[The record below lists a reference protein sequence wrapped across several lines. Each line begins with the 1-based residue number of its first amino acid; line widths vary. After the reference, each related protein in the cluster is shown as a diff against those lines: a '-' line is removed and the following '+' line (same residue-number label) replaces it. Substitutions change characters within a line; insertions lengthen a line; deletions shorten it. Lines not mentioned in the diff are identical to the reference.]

1 MLISPGYTSETLY
14 MQNRQYSSYR
24 WTIQGILIFM
34 QISLGLNFMAPTPLF
49 TLIMD
54 DYGINRGLVSLLVS
68 APIIVLTISLLPS
81 GILIAKIGS
90 KRAMAIGGLL
100 MSSGLIAPLFDSF
113 TMMVLMRL
121 LFGVGAAICLPVTS
135 SILMEWFKP
144 NELPILNGINE
155 SGRSV
160 GVAIGLLGAV
170 SIANVFGWDMVF
182 FFFGVLPII
191 ATVLWLVGGRSVDVV
206 QEQSDEFSL
215 SNNIDLIFNRN
226 TLLIAIASMGPFAL
240 FIGYSSWLPTY
251 YHEVHGMTIERSSS
265 LVAIL
270 PFVSAIAT
278 PLSGILVSKSGIR
291 RPILIVAGLTL
302 PLLAFGSFMMT
313 STILIAICII
323 GLGSMFALY
332 IVTILTIP
340 MELPGV
346 DASKVGIITAGALT
360 MGNGTA
366 VLSPIF
372 IGSFTD
378 FTGSYFPALSV
389 VAVMPLLMIISG
401 LFLPETGK
409 RAKLTG

>member
-1 MLISPGYTSETLY
+1 
-14 MQNRQYSSYR
+14 MQDRQYTSYR
-24 WTIQGILIFM
+24 WTIQGVLIFM

-54 DYGINRGLVSLLVS
+54 DYGINRGVVSLLVS

-90 KRAMAIGGLL
+90 KRAMVIGGLL
-100 MSSGLIAPLFDSF
+100 MSSGLIAPLLDSF

-144 NELPILNGINE
+144 NELPVMNGINE

-160 GVAIGLLGAV
+160 GVAFGILAAV

-182 FFFGVLPII
+182 FFFGVLPMV
-191 ATVLWLVGGRSVDVV
+191 ATVIWFVGGRSADVV

-240 FIGYSSWLPTY
+240 FIGYSSWLPSY
-251 YHEVHGMTIERSSS
+251 YNEIHGMTIERSSS
-265 LVAIL
+265 LVAVL
-270 PFVSAIAT
+270 PFVAAIAT
-278 PLSGILVSKSGIR
+278 PLSGIIVSKSGIR
-291 RPILIVAGLTL
+291 RPILIMAGLTF
-302 PLLAFGSFMMT
+302 PLLAFGCFMMT
-313 STILIAICII
+313 STILITICII

-346 DASKVGIITAGALT
+346 DASKVGIVTAAALT
-360 MGNGTA
+360 IGNGTA
-366 VLSPIF
+366 VMSPIF
-372 IGSFTD
+372 IGSLTD
-378 FTGSYFPALSV
+378 ITGSYIPALSV
-389 VAVMPLLMIISG
+389 VAIMPLLMIVSG

-409 RAKLTG
+409 RVKVTN

>member
-1 MLISPGYTSETLY
+1 
-14 MQNRQYSSYR
+14 MQDRQYSSYR

-54 DYGINRGLVSLLVS
+54 DYGINRGLVSLLIS

-90 KRAMAIGGLL
+90 KRAMVIGGLL
-100 MSSGLIAPLFDSF
+100 MSSGLIAPLLDSF

-121 LFGVGAAICLPVTS
+121 LFGIGAAICLPVTS

-160 GVAIGLLGAV
+160 GVAIGLLSAV
-170 SIANVFGWDMVF
+170 SIANVFGWDIVF

-191 ATVLWLVGGRSVDVV
+191 ATVLWIVGGRSVDVV

-215 SNNIDLIFNRN
+215 SNNFDLIFNRN
-226 TLLIAIASMGPFAL
+226 TFLIAIASIGPFAL

-251 YHEVHGMTIERSSS
+251 YNEVHGMTIERSSS

-270 PFVSAIAT
+270 PFVAAIAT
-278 PLSGILVSKSGIR
+278 PLSGIIVSKSGIR
-291 RPILIVAGLTL
+291 RPILIVIGLTL
-302 PLLAFGSFMMT
+302 PVLAIGSFMMT

-323 GLGSMFALY
+323 GLGSIFALY

-360 MGNGTA
+360 IGQGVS

-378 FTGSYFPALSV
+378 FTGSYIPALSV
-389 VAVMPLLMIISG
+389 VAIMPLLMIISG

-409 RAKLTG
+409 LATEL

>member
-1 MLISPGYTSETLY
+1 MED
-14 MQNRQYSSYR
+14 RQYSSYR

-54 DYGINRGLVSLLVS
+54 DYGINRGLVSLLIS

-90 KRAMAIGGLL
+90 KRAMVIGGLL
-100 MSSGLIAPLFDSF
+100 MSSGLIAPLLDSF

-121 LFGVGAAICLPVTS
+121 LFGIGAAICLPVTS

-160 GVAIGLLGAV
+160 GVAIGLLSAV
-170 SIANVFGWDMVF
+170 SIANVFGWDIVF

-191 ATVLWLVGGRSVDVV
+191 STVLWIVGGRSVDVV

-226 TLLIAIASMGPFAL
+226 TLLIAIASIGPFAL

-251 YHEVHGMTIERSSS
+251 YNEVHGMTIERSSS

-270 PFVSAIAT
+270 PFVAAIAT
-278 PLSGILVSKSGIR
+278 PLSGIIVSKSGIR
-291 RPILIVAGLTL
+291 RPILIVVGLTL
-302 PLLAFGSFMMT
+302 PVLAIGSFMMT

-323 GLGSMFALY
+323 GLGSIFALY

-360 MGNGTA
+360 IGQGVS

-378 FTGSYFPALSV
+378 FTGSYIPALSV
-389 VAVMPLLMIISG
+389 VAIMPLLMIISG

-409 RAKLTG
+409 LATE

>member
-1 MLISPGYTSETLY
+1 MP
-14 MQNRQYSSYR
+14 
-24 WTIQGILIFM
+24 
-34 QISLGLNFMAPTPLF
+34 
-49 TLIMD
+49 
-54 DYGINRGLVSLLVS
+54 
-68 APIIVLTISLLPS
+68 
-81 GILIAKIGS
+81 
-90 KRAMAIGGLL
+90 
-100 MSSGLIAPLFDSF
+100 
-113 TMMVLMRL
+113 
-121 LFGVGAAICLPVTS
+121 CL
-135 SILMEWFKP
+135 
-144 NELPILNGINE
+144 ELPLGFSGHLPFHLRHLNL
-155 SGRSV
+155 
-160 GVAIGLLGAV
+160 ALLHRNGDLEQIV
-170 SIANVFGWDMVF
+170 PDP
-182 FFFGVLPII
+182 PII
-191 ATVLWLVGGRSVDVV
+191 ATVLWLVGGRSVDVM

-291 RPILIVAGLTL
+291 RPILIMAGLTL

-372 IGSFTD
+372 IGSITD